1 MLKVA
6 AALIAG
12 LVTMGGWAV
21 VTVKSL
27 PEYYVAGQQYTIEF
41 QIRQHGHNFLSDLEP
56 QLLVGTAPR
65 RLGGLLG
72 GGDEQRIPAKNL
84 GKGTYS
90 VAFTAPRAGPLYLT
104 IKSSFGASDLRLYP
118 ATVVASGTNQAP
130 MSQMDRGRVLF
141 VAKGCNACHANSDLI
156 DRPDNQQIAVGP
168 PLGGR
173 RLARAYV
180 IAKVKSPSSQTMPD
194 LGLSDAE
201 AAAIATFLSGGPAAA
216 TGGGR

>member
-56 QLLVGTAPR
+56 QLLVK
-65 RLGGLLG
+65 LG

-118 ATVVASGTNQAP
+118 ATVVASGANPAR

-173 RLARAYV
+173 RLARDYV
-180 IAKVKSPSSQTMPD
+180 IAKVKSPSSQTMPH